1 MNSSTKSKNRKPTS
15 NKQRKVLAAKIRTG
29 QVDVD
34 DLQESGSRIQK
45 LDVLVDRMSVAF
57 SKNHQAY
64 VKAIS
69 ALDGHVTVLRVV
81 LNDLRRDLKAT
92 QTTLKAKGIEVEC
105 VTMMSEEGDIN
116 WDEYYRC
123 YNEYLKQQQT
133 SAPADSIIIQPGDDP
148 EEVFGGDYGGGN
160 RSVSESIKD
169 NGSTTSQESA

>member
-1 MNSSTKSKNRKPTS
+1 M
-15 NKQRKVLAAKIRTG
+15 LAAKIRTG
-29 QVDVD
+29 QADVD

-123 YNEYLKQQQT
+123 YNEYLKQQQQT
-133 SAPADSIIIQPGDDP
+133 SAPADSIIQPGDDP

-160 RSVSESIKD
+160 RSVSESSKD